1 MKRNVGLFL
10 VVAALIAV
18 MTASVG
24 VSAKGGRIIVMNQQE
39 PNMINNYLDS
49 MMSTLDVS
57 QLTWGGLLQLDH
69 NWNLIPDLATVKP
82 TLENGGISKD
92 GLTYT
97 WKLRKG
103 VKWSDGVEFTSE
115 DVKYTWEYIMTDS
128 LNVVS
133 RSGFEEI
140 KSIEC
145 PDKYTVIMKMKQVF
159 VPFLYNW
166 SGPTIAPKHILA
178 KSKNLNEDPFNMN
191 PVGLG
196 PYVLDKW
203 EHGSYLVFKKNPNYW
218 RKGYPK
224 MDQIVYKIIPDENT
238 AYTQLATKE
247 IDVYQTFP
255 STQYKQIKGL
265 SHVTVTE
272 TASTF
277 WEHINVNCKSPI
289 LSDKRVRQALRY
301 GMDLQKLG
309 ETVYE
314 GLWPVAVSDQG
325 SPFWRNKNLK
335 PYANDVKKAAALL
348 DAAGWKMGNDG
359 YRYKD
364 GKKLSLT
371 VSTTAGRKPREMT
384 EQILQQ
390 DWKKIGVDLVI
401 KNYDAGKFFATYEE
415 GGILDTGNYDLAI
428 FAWGSSPDPD
438 NYTLWHS
445 EQLPPGGQNN
455 VFWTNKKA
463 DELII
468 NARKELNE
476 KKRKAMV
483 DELQAIMYDECPV
496 IPTFY
501 WVNLDAV
508 NKNLKNWKPNGSN
521 AGNLWNAWEW
531 EWK

>member
-1 MKRNVGLFL
+1 MRKLGLFL
-10 VVAALIAV
+10 VAAALVVV
-18 MTASVG
+18 MAASFS
-24 VSAKGGRIIVMNQQE
+24 VSAKGGRIVVLNLQE

-49 MMSTLDVS
+49 MMATLDVS
-57 QLTWGGLLQLDH
+57 QMVWGGLLQLNDK
-69 NWNLIPDLATVKP
+69 WELIPWMATQVP
-82 TLENGGISKD
+82 TVANGGISKD

-97 WKLRKG
+97 WHLRKG
-103 VKWSDGVEFTSE
+103 VKWSDGQPFTAE

-140 KSIEC
+140 ESITC
-145 PDKYTVIMKMKQVF
+145 PDKYTVIMKLKKVF

-166 SGPTIAPKHILA
+166 SGPTIVPKHILS

-203 EHGSYLVFKKNPNYW
+203 EHGSYLMFKRNPNYY

-224 MDQIVYKIIPDENT
+224 LDQIVYKVVPDNNT
-238 AYTQLATKE
+238 AFTQLASKE
-247 IDVYQTFP
+247 VDVYQAVLADQVAKINAMP
-255 STQYKQIKGL
+255 HAK
-265 SHVTVTE
+265 VTMAT
-272 TASTF
+272 STF

-301 GMDLQKLG
+301 GIDLQKIND
-309 ETVYE
+309 TVYK
-314 GLWPVAVSDQG
+314 GLWPMAVSDQP
-325 SPFWRNKNLK
+325 SPFWMNAKLK
-335 PYANDVKKAAALL
+335 PYAYDTKKAGELL
-348 DAAGWKMGNDG
+348 DAAGWKVGNDG

-364 GKKLSLT
+364 GKRLT
-371 VSTTAGRKPREMT
+371 LTISCTAGNKNRERV
-384 EQILQQ
+384 EQILQS
-390 DWKKIGVDLVI
+390 DWKKIGVEIVI
-401 KNYDAGKFFATYEE
+401 KNYESGKLFGTVEE
-415 GGILDTGNYDLAI
+415 GGVMDSGNYDLAI

-445 EQLPPGGQNN
+445 EQMPPGGQNN
-455 VFWTNKKA
+455 VFWSNKEVDK
-463 DELII
+463 LIED
-468 NARKELNE
+468 ARKELNE
-476 KKRKAMV
+476 KKRKVMV
-483 DELQAIMYDECPV
+483 DKIQEIMYDECPV

-521 AGNLWNAWEW
+521 SGNFWNVEEW
-531 EWK
+531 SW